1 MLLAPCQE
9 IVAGGFVLS
18 VCDSPHTHA
27 LPSEAV

>member
-9 IVAGGFVLS
+9 IVAGGFVLG
-18 VCDSPHTHA
+18 VCDSPVHA